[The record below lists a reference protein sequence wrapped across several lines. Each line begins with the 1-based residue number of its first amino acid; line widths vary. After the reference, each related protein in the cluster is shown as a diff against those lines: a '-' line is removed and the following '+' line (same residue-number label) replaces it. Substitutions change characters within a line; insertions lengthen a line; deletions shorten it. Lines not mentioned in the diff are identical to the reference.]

1 MRRLRTYLVAT
12 IVVVIAGGVAT
23 ILSASAPVL
32 GLDLQGGIS
41 VAYAPVGKFNSASLD
56 ETLNIINT
64 RVNTFGVAEPDIS
77 RQGND
82 IIVELPGVKD
92 RSKALR
98 LVGRTAQLAFRPV
111 LADVPAVGA
120 ISGATKTTTTTVSP
134 ARKQAVLQ
142 TIASCNASQ
151 ISSLVATGID
161 VPTTPI
167 ENANDKNACVVLP
180 IRNSKQRLL
189 LGPVNTNARL
199 RLPRVLTGND

>member
-1 MRRLRTYLVAT
+1 MRRLQTYLVVT
-12 IVVVIAGGVAT
+12 IIVVIAAVGAT
-23 ILSASAPVL
+23 ILSGNGPVL

-41 VAYAPVGKFNSASLD
+41 VTYAPVGKFNSASLD
-56 ETLNIINT
+56 ETLNIINN

-120 ISGATKTTTTTVSP
+120 ISGATKTTTTTTVSP

-151 ISSLVATGID
+151 ISSLLATGID
-161 VPTTPI
+161 VPTTPLAHATTH
-167 ENANDKNACVVLP
+167 N
-180 IRNSKQRLL
+180 
-189 LGPVNTNARL
+189 
-199 RLPRVLTGND
+199 